1 MRLPDSRR
9 GIVDPV
15 WKSGF
20 ENRRSQQTIMG
31 RGLSRR
37 RFIGLSSGMLAGV
50 VTGCRADQR
59 DGSGKAPIFL
69 DYDEAALDSA
79 YNQRVWAD
87 NADEV
92 IARIV
97 ARNAEAR
104 AVLGDPARRSY
115 GPSDSEGLDWYSPAA
130 ESGPVHVHFYGGG
143 WRVGNARGNAFVAQ
157 QSTLAGAHCVIP
169 DYVKVGDTGG
179 DLLPLAEQCRRAVAW
194 VYANARLFG
203 ADPER
208 IIVSGHSA
216 GGHLAGVVL
225 ATDWAA
231 YGLPVD
237 VVKKGLCVSGMYD
250 LYPVSLSSRNEY
262 VSFTPESIESLS
274 PIRHVDLINAEVVV
288 AAGTK
293 ESPEFRRQA
302 REFAASLVSA
312 GKHSRLLAAEGLN
325 HFEILLSFGT
335 PDGIIRKTLA
345 DLIQRV

>member
-1 MRLPDSRR
+1 MSE
-9 GIVDPV
+9 
-15 WKSGF
+15 F
-20 ENRRSQQTIMG
+20 ENRRFEQTIVG
-31 RGLSRR
+31 GGLSRR

-50 VTGCRADQR
+50 LMGCESDQR
-59 DGSGKAPIFL
+59 GNSDEAPIFL
-69 DYDEAALDSA
+69 DYGEAALDSA

-87 NADEV
+87 NADDV
-92 IARIV
+92 IAQIS

-115 GPSDSEGLDWYSPAA
+115 GPSDSEGLDWYRPGG
-130 ESGPVHVHFYGGG
+130 EGGPVHVHFYGGG
-143 WRVGNARGNAFVAQ
+143 WRIGEARGNAFIAE

-194 VYANARLFG
+194 VYENAEMFG
-203 ADPER
+203 GDRER

-225 ATDWAA
+225 ATDWTT
-231 YGLPVD
+231 YGLPND

-274 PIRHVDLINAEVVV
+274 PIRHVDLIDAEVVV
-288 AAGTK
+288 AVGTR
-293 ESPEFRRQA
+293 ESPEFQRQA

-312 GKHSRLLAAEGLN
+312 ERHSRLLAAEGLN
-325 HFEILLSFGT
+325 HFEILLSLGT
-335 PDGIIRKTLA
+335 PGGIVREALA